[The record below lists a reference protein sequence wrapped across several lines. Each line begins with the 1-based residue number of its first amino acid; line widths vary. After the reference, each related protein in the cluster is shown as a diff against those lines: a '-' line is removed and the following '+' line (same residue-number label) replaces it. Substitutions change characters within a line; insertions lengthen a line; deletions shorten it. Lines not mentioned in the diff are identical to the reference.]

1 MMGYSIP
8 SISQSFV
15 RKIRLD
21 IKFLLY
27 VSNFVCEI
35 TMLSVDFQAVI
46 SILWNRSEM
55 TKFFLTKL
63 HYWTFIMNKETLVK
77 MEAWKI
83 SPKVSNGQKAYSQD
97 DITLGKL
104 IVEMG
109 NIGLGVRDGFER
121 DHSRCL

>member
-1 MMGYSIP
+1 
-8 SISQSFV
+8 
-15 RKIRLD
+15 
-21 IKFLLY
+21 
-27 VSNFVCEI
+27 
-35 TMLSVDFQAVI
+35 
-46 SILWNRSEM
+46 
-55 TKFFLTKL
+55 
-63 HYWTFIMNKETLVK
+63 MNKETLVK

-121 DHSRCL
+121 DHSRCIKVAMRFLRSKFLT

>member
-1 MMGYSIP
+1 
-8 SISQSFV
+8 
-15 RKIRLD
+15 
-21 IKFLLY
+21 
-27 VSNFVCEI
+27 
-35 TMLSVDFQAVI
+35 
-46 SILWNRSEM
+46 
-55 TKFFLTKL
+55 
-63 HYWTFIMNKETLVK
+63 

-121 DHSRCL
+121 DHSRCIKVAMRFLRSKFLPNFSLDKPVIDAVD

>member
-1 MMGYSIP
+1 
-8 SISQSFV
+8 
-15 RKIRLD
+15 
-21 IKFLLY
+21 
-27 VSNFVCEI
+27 
-35 TMLSVDFQAVI
+35 
-46 SILWNRSEM
+46 
-55 TKFFLTKL
+55 
-63 HYWTFIMNKETLVK
+63 MNKETLVK

-121 DHSRCL
+121 DHSRCIKVAMRSIRSQFFTVIPIFHLTSLWSMR